1 MSNLLFVFFIIFPT
15 IVTSLY
21 PFLGQVGTNIVIP
34 LGFIFFYFMSSNKN
48 KLLRNQIEVKLLI
61 LLLIVSFLSFFY
73 SSYPEYAFL
82 TNKKMFICFLYAITV
97 FGFASKSYYRI
108 ILCYKAYFL
117 CLIFLLFNLTFYFFD
132 FNSNTLLLADEY
144 GGLDRN
150 AIGYFCFVG
159 LFAMYN
165 IYDYYNL
172 KNKKIFH
179 VSFFYLLPSIILY
192 FILYSESRGGLVVI
206 FLYII
211 FNSFA
216 FVFERGFFVK
226 ILIICLIATA
236 VYNIL
241 QSDFFM
247 STSTFQRFQIIENEV
262 TPREFHII
270 KSIEVWLDNPFF
282 GIGAGG
288 YARVPK
294 FIEFGSFSHNSV
306 TEILANYGVFGFFI
320 FSSIFILL
328 FKKYYALKKVIN
340 SEDSLILYR
349 SLVFL
354 IFFIIYM
361 QLYVVYLTS
370 LFLGSLVLLI
380 SQLNFLQKKH
390 QIR

>member
-1 MSNLLFVFFIIFPT
+1 MNNILFVFFIIFPT

-21 PFLGQVGTNIVIP
+21 PFLGQVGTNLVIP
-34 LGFIFFYFMSSNKN
+34 LGFIFFYLISDNKN

-82 TNKKMFICFLYAITV
+82 TNKKMFICFIYALTV
-97 FGFASKSYYRI
+97 FGFSSKSYYRI

-132 FNSNTLLLADEY
+132 FNSNTLLLSDEH

-192 FILYSESRGGLVVI
+192 FILYSESRGGLIII

-211 FNSFA
+211 FNSIF
-216 FVFERGFFVK
+216 FVFKR
-226 ILIICLIATA
+226 
-236 VYNIL
+236 
-241 QSDFFM
+241 
-247 STSTFQRFQIIENEV
+247 
-262 TPREFHII
+262 
-270 KSIEVWLDNPFF
+270 
-282 GIGAGG
+282 
-288 YARVPK
+288 
-294 FIEFGSFSHNSV
+294 
-306 TEILANYGVFGFFI
+306 
-320 FSSIFILL
+320 
-328 FKKYYALKKVIN
+328 
-340 SEDSLILYR
+340 
-349 SLVFL
+349 
-354 IFFIIYM
+354 
-361 QLYVVYLTS
+361 
-370 LFLGSLVLLI
+370 
-380 SQLNFLQKKH
+380 
-390 QIR
+390 